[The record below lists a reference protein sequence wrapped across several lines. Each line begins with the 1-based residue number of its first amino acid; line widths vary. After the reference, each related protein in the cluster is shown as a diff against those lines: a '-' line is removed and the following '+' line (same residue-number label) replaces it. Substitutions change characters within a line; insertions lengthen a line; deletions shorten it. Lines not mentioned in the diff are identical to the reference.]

1 MIILALGEILEKI
14 EEEQVMSDGRPS
26 VLITDSRHAPR
37 AMEMAGMV
45 YDGEI
50 SLAEVGFCKLETQQ
64 ECLAGSLCIPKLL
77 DVLGSRYRMLFF
89 INQHHIVIVD
99 DDDFAKRLI
108 IRIRR
113 SKTNQGDTRERF
125 LYNFI
130 GQFMSRDLEL
140 LGRYERLIMGM
151 EERVADGKTEGFQSK
166 ISPIR
171 RELLTLRGY
180 YDELMDMGK
189 ELEENENGFFARK
202 QLKYFGTI
210 ADRADRLMGRT
221 SHLLEYAQQVRDTYQ
236 AQVDAVQNKN
246 MQFLTVVSTIFFPL
260 TLITGWYGMNFQ
272 NMPELKHGYPGVIL
286 LSLIVVAVCIIFF
299 KKKKIL

>member
-1 MIILALGEILEKI
+1 MIILALGEILEKMN
-14 EEEQVMSDGRPS
+14 EEQAMTEERPS
-26 VLITDSRHAPR
+26 VFITDSRHAER
-37 AMEMAGMV
+37 AMEMA
-45 YDGEI
+45 EI

-89 INQHHIVIVD
+89 INQRHIVIVD
-99 DDDFAKRLI
+99 DDDFARRLI
-108 IRIRR
+108 LRIRR

-140 LGRYERLIMGM
+140 LGRYERMIMGM
-151 EERVADGKTEGFQSK
+151 EEQVADGKTEGFQSQ

-180 YDELMDMGK
+180 YDELMDLGK
-189 ELEENENGFFARK
+189 DLEENENGFFARK

-221 SHLLEYAQQVRDTYQ
+221 AYLLEYAQQVRDTYQ

-260 TLITGWYGMNFQ
+260 TLITGWYGMNFE
-272 NMPELKHGYPGVIL
+272 NMPELHKGYPGVII
-286 LSLIVVAVCIIFF
+286 LSLIVVTVCILFF
-299 KKKKIL
+299 KKKDML

>member
-1 MIILALGEILEKI
+1 MN
-14 EEEQVMSDGRPS
+14 EEQAMTEERPS
-26 VLITDSRHAPR
+26 VFITDSRHAER

-45 YDGEI
+45 YEGEI

-77 DVLGSRYRMLFF
+77 DVLGSRMLFF
-89 INQHHIVIVD
+89 INQRHIVIVD
-99 DDDFAKRLI
+99 DDDFARRLI
-108 IRIRR
+108 LRIRR

-140 LGRYERLIMGM
+140 LGRYERMIMGM
-151 EERVADGKTEGFQSK
+151 EEQVADGKTEGFQSQ

-180 YDELMDMGK
+180 YDELMDLGK
-189 ELEENENGFFARK
+189 DLEENENGFFARK

-221 SHLLEYAQQVRDTYQ
+221 AYLLEYAQQVRDTYQ

-260 TLITGWYGMNFQ
+260 TLITGWYGMNFE
-272 NMPELKHGYPGVIL
+272 NMPELHKGYPGVII
-286 LSLIVVAVCIIFF
+286 LSLIVVTVCILFF
-299 KKKKIL
+299 KKKDML

>member
-1 MIILALGEILEKI
+1 MN
-14 EEEQVMSDGRPS
+14 EEQAMTEERPT
-26 VLITDSRHAPR
+26 VFITDSRHAER

-45 YDGEI
+45 YEGEI

-89 INQHHIVIVD
+89 INQRHIVIVD
-99 DDDFAKRLI
+99 DDDFARRLI
-108 IRIRR
+108 LRIRR

-140 LGRYERLIMGM
+140 LGRYERMIMGM
-151 EERVADGKTEGFQSK
+151 EEQVADGKTEGFQSQ

-180 YDELMDMGK
+180 YDELMDLGK
-189 ELEENENGFFARK
+189 DLEENENGFFARK

-221 SHLLEYAQQVRDTYQ
+221 AYLLEYAQQVRDTYQ

-260 TLITGWYGMNFQ
+260 TLITGWYGMNFE
-272 NMPELKHGYPGVIL
+272 NMPELHKGYPGVII
-286 LSLIVVAVCIIFF
+286 LSLIVVTVCILFF
-299 KKKKIL
+299 KKKDML

>member
-1 MIILALGEILEKI
+1 MN
-14 EEEQVMSDGRPS
+14 EEQAMTEERPS
-26 VLITDSRHAPR
+26 VFITDSRHAER

-45 YDGEI
+45 YEGEI

-89 INQHHIVIVD
+89 INQRHIVIVD
-99 DDDFAKRLI
+99 DDDFARRLI
-108 IRIRR
+108 LRIRR

-140 LGRYERLIMGM
+140 LGRYERMIMGM
-151 EERVADGKTEGFQSK
+151 EEQVADGKTEGFQSQ

-180 YDELMDMGK
+180 YDELMDLGK
-189 ELEENENGFFARK
+189 DLEENENGFFARK

-221 SHLLEYAQQVRDTYQ
+221 AYLLEYAQQVRDTYQ

-260 TLITGWYGMNFQ
+260 TLITGWYGMNFE
-272 NMPELKHGYPGVIL
+272 NMPELHKGYPGVII
-286 LSLIVVAVCIIFF
+286 LSLIVVTVCILFF
-299 KKKKIL
+299 KKKDML